1 MFASLSDIAFTLSNF
16 KVLPKGDTLL
26 VDSKIDIAVGK
37 TLKFHNVKAI
47 SDKDTNIFNPKELDS
62 YKVSAKVLEHKKAN
76 KVLAVGD
83 EAKKMIGKTPSNID
97 VIRPLKD
104 GVIADFDITQEMLK
118 YFIKKVH
125 ENMPITKLIKPR
137 PRVIVGVPSGITEV
151 EKRAVVDA
159 VRHAGAREVYLIAE
173 PMAAA
178 IGAGLPITQPGGNMI
193 VDIGGGTTE
202 IAVISLSGMVV
213 SHSIRVA
220 GDEMNEAIIQYLKR
234 EHGIV
239 IGEQTAEKIKI
250 KLGAAYPSEKDN
262 EEMEIGGVDITNSP
276 ISITVKG
283 EEIRKALHGVVNT
296 IVNAVRTALEK
307 TPPELGADLVERG
320 LILAGGGSLL
330 YGLDQ
335 RIREEVKLPVSYCE
349 DPLTAVARGIGE
361 AIDDLSLIKKI
372 AMQ

>member
-1 MFASLSDIAFTLSNF
+1 MFSAFFGIFSNDIGIDLGTANTLVFVKNKGIVLREPSIVSIDTKAS
-16 KVLPKGDTLL
+16 
-26 VDSKIDIAVGK
+26 
-37 TLKFHNVKAI
+37 
-47 SDKDTNIFNPKELDS
+47 
-62 YKVSAKVLEHKKAN
+62 

-83 EAKKMIGKTPSNID
+83 EAKKMIGKTPANIE

-104 GVIADFDITQEMLK
+104 GVIADFDTTQEMLK

-125 ENMPITKLIKPR
+125 SNMPITKIIKPR

-159 VRHAGAREVYLIAE
+159 IRHAGAREVYLIAE

-178 IGAGLPITQPGGNMI
+178 IGAGLPITQPGGNMV

-239 IGEQTAEKIKI
+239 IGEQTAEKVKI

-276 ISITVKG
+276 ISTVIKG
-283 EEIRKALHGVVNT
+283 EEIRKALQGVVNT
-296 IVNAVRTALEK
+296 IVNAVKTALEK

-320 LILAGGGSLL
+320 IVLAGGGSLL

-335 RIREEVKLPVSYCE
+335 RIREEVDLPVNYCD
-349 DPLTAVARGIGE
+349 DPLTAVAKGIGQ
-361 AIDDLSLIKKI
+361 ALDDLSLIKKI
-372 AMQ
+372 AMQWKNLF